1 MSESNVS
8 HAWII
13 FSAFFCICWGVLNV
27 IFMFSAPAFC
37 RRFRFFLGFPLI
49 TEKGGGGLYTGFFND
64 PIVVVYCTA
73 GSAREEVGANP
84 VGHPIWQ
91 DRSVLPPREY

>member
-1 MSESNVS
+1 MSPTHKSSLMPSFVFAGEFWTLFLCFRLLQFVEV
-8 HAWII
+8 
-13 FSAFFCICWGVLNV
+13 FDFF
-27 IFMFSAPAFC
+27 F
-37 RRFRFFLGFPLI
+37 GFPLI
-49 TEKGGGGLYTGFFND
+49 TEKGGGGGGGLYTGYFND

-84 VGHPIWQ
+84 VGHPLWQ

>member
-1 MSESNVS
+1 
-8 HAWII
+8 
-13 FSAFFCICWGVLNV
+13 
-27 IFMFSAPAFC
+27 MFSAPAFC
-37 RRFRFFLGFPLI
+37 RSFRFFFFGFPLI
-49 TEKGGGGLYTGFFND
+49 TEKGVGGLHTGYFND

-84 VGHPIWQ
+84 VGHPLWQ